1 MEKGV
6 KATGEAITYQGRSR
20 YSPAYAKKKGKSS
33 PIDLKDTGSF
43 HRKTYAEVLADDI
56 EFSSTDAKTKM
67 LEERSGEDI
76 FGLTTQSKSIV
87 QEQGMDM
94 IITETETIL
103 RL

>member
-1 MEKGV
+1 MEKGI
-6 KATGEAITYQGRSR
+6 KATGEAITYQGRSK
-20 YSPAYAKKKGKSS
+20 YSPGYAKKKGRSS

-43 HRKTYAEVLADDI
+43 HRKTYAEVLADAV

-76 FGLTTQSKSIV
+76 FGLTDESTTIV
-87 QEQGMDM
+87 QEEGMDK

-103 RL
+103 QL